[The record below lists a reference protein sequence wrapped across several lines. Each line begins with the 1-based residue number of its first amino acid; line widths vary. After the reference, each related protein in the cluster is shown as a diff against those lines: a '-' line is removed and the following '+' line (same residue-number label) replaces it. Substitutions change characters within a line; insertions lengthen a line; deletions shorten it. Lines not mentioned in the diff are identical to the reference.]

1 MDKQMSDNGKKLLAQ
16 WEGFELTEYND
27 VAGLATIGVGHLL
40 TLSERASKSIVI
52 DGVSVDY
59 SNGITED
66 QVYALLGQDL
76 DRFEDAVNQRVTV
89 DLEQNQYDALVSFSF
104 NVGVGAFRDSTL
116 LRLLN
121 EGQYGEVPAQLLRW
135 VKAGGKTVQGLVNRR
150 ENEIKLWNGE
160 I

>member
-1 MDKQMSDNGKKLLAQ
+1 M
-16 WEGFELTEYND
+16 
-27 VAGLATIGVGHLL
+27 
-40 TLSERASKSIVI
+40 I

-76 DRFEDAVNQRVTV
+76 DRFKDAVNQRVTV